1 MISIYSTQ
9 RILTNLI
16 KSCLDINYGNAHLGY
31 AKYCQAEN
39 EITIIISN
47 MLNNLYDDYDNF
59 EEFNNT
65 IKIGNKSYN
74 LAKRL
79 NIYFKKQDTFKN
91 SIIFNYYDED
101 KTINNFN
108 NRYETI
114 VRELRRYLD
123 R

>member
-1 MISIYSTQ
+1 MISIYSTR
-9 RILTNLI
+9 RILSDLI

-39 EITIIISN
+39 EITIIVSN

-59 EEFNNT
+59 NEFNAT
-65 IKIGNKSYN
+65 IKFSNISYN

-79 NIYFKKQDTFKN
+79 NIYYKKQDRFN
-91 SIIFNYYDED
+91 SSIISKYYNED

-108 NRYETI
+108 NRYEII

>member
-1 MISIYSTQ
+1 MISIYSTR
-9 RILTNLI
+9 RILSDLI

-31 AKYCQAEN
+31 VKYCQAEN
-39 EITIIISN
+39 EITIIVSN

-59 EEFNNT
+59 NEFNAT
-65 IKIGNKSYN
+65 IKFGNISYN

-79 NIYFKKQDTFKN
+79 NIYFKKQDSFN
-91 SIIFNYYDED
+91 SSIISKYYNED
-101 KTINNFN
+101 KTISNFN
-108 NRYETI
+108 NRYEII